1 LVERGASPAQATAGG
16 GTTGEP
22 AGGMFDSGTPKRGVD
37 PKILFPMVILVLLG
51 VVGAWAIDRFV
62 EDQRQRELT
71 QWQVRLGIVA
81 DSRAAEVNRWLGGN
95 FADLNALADNES
107 VQLYVGSID
116 EFSAD
121 PEQQDQIEGFR
132 QYLRNLLQVAAMRG
146 GFGAADQGSQP
157 NFNQAK
163 VGSGGILIINKE
175 GAVVSASP
183 NAPPFE
189 GALKDFV
196 TIVPPGKSATS
207 ALTFDARGEPTMT
220 FVVPLFAV
228 QSDQSGT
235 AQIGRIVGVKQVAAE
250 LYPLLRQPG
259 DISPSS
265 ITVLVTRSGDKVTYL
280 SPVQRPGQAAEPLGL
295 TMELSTPKLDAA
307 FAVQTGNG
315 FAADKKDFRGGDVLV
330 AARTL
335 DRAPW
340 IVMHTVDYEEALGA
354 ADARFRSL
362 SIMLALALLAVAVA
376 IIAVWRHG
384 SSRRASEAATRA
396 QILAHQFQA
405 QKDLLQLVTDS
416 QPTSIFILDNH
427 HRYRFANAQASAAAG
442 ITPAEM
448 LNKDIAAVLGPA
460 SAKRYLE
467 LNEQALKIGT
477 AINNVA
483 RFEADDGLKVLQSEH
498 IPLKERSGATAGV
511 LTVEHDITDVVTERE
526 KRARTLQNLV
536 KTLVGVVDRR
546 DPFAANHS
554 TRVARVARAVAREM
568 GLTETDLDTAE
579 IAANL
584 LNLGKIMI
592 PPEVLAKTGDLT
604 EEERRLLRNSVHVSA
619 DIIQDIE
626 FDGPV
631 VETLR
636 QAQERWDGS
645 GHPRGLKG
653 EDILITARII
663 GVANAL
669 VGMISDRAFRQ
680 GMSMDAA
687 IEILFKEAG
696 HAYDR
701 RVVAA
706 LVNYLDN
713 RDGRTQLADAT
724 SMAQ

>member
-1 LVERGASPAQATAGG
+1 MFESGAPRRG
-16 GTTGEP
+16 
-22 AGGMFDSGTPKRGVD
+22 FDL
-37 PKILFPMVILVLLG
+37 KILFPAIILIVLG
-51 VVGAWAIDRFV
+51 VVGIWAINRFV
-62 EDQRQRELT
+62 DEERERELT

-81 DSRAAEVNRWLGGN
+81 DSRAAEVNRWLAGN
-95 FADLNALADNES
+95 LADLNALADNES

-116 EFSAD
+116 EFSND
-121 PEQQDQIEGFR
+121 PEQREQVEGFR
-132 QYLRNLLQVAAMRG
+132 QYLRNLLLVAAMRG
-146 GFGAADQGSQP
+146 GFGEADQDTQP
-157 NFNQAK
+157 NFNQTRI
-163 VGSGGILIINKE
+163 GTGGILIINND
-175 GAVVSASP
+175 GAVVAASP
-183 NAPPFE
+183 DAPPFD
-189 GALKDFV
+189 GALRDFV
-196 TIVPPGKSATS
+196 TAVAPGASATGP
-207 ALTFDARGEPTMT
+207 LTVDSRGEATMT

-228 QSDQSGT
+228 QSDQATS
-235 AQIGRIVGVKQVAAE
+235 AQIGRIVGVKRVARA

-259 DISPSS
+259 DTTRTAT
-265 ITVLVTRSGDKVTYL
+265 TVLLTKVGDKVAYL
-280 SPVQRPGQAAEPLGL
+280 SPVRRPGETAEPLGL
-295 TMELSTPKLDAA
+295 TMELSTPDLDAA
-307 FAVQTGNG
+307 YAVTVGNG
-315 FAADKKDFRGGDVLV
+315 FAAGNRDYSGRRVLV
-330 AARTL
+330 AARAISG
-335 DRAPW
+335 APW
-340 IVMHTVDYEEALGA
+340 VLMHTVEYEEALGA
-354 ADARFRSL
+354 ADNRFRAL
-362 SIMLALALLAVAVA
+362 TVMLGLALLVIAVA

-384 SSRRASEAATRA
+384 SSRRASEAASRA
-396 QILAHQFQA
+396 QLLAHQYEA

-416 QPTSIFILDNH
+416 QPTSIFILDNQ
-427 HRYRFANAQASAAAG
+427 HRYRFANAQASKATG
-442 ITPAEM
+442 ITPGEM

-467 LNEQALKIGT
+467 LNEQALKAGA

-483 RFEADDGLKVLQSEH
+483 RLETEGDRKVLQSEH

-568 GLTETDLDTAE
+568 GLTETETDTAE

-604 EEERRLLRNSVHVSA
+604 EEERRLLRNSVQVSA
-619 DIIQDIE
+619 DMIQEIE

-645 GHPRGLKG
+645 GQPRGLKG
-653 EDILITARII
+653 EETLITARII
-663 GVANAL
+663 AVANAL

-680 GMSMDAA
+680 GMSMDSA

-713 RDGRTQLADAT
+713 RDGRAQLADIAA
-724 SMAQ
+724 AQ

>member
-1 LVERGASPAQATAGG
+1 MVERGASPAQATGSG
-16 GTTGEP
+16 GTKGEP
-22 AGGMFDSGTPKRGVD
+22 AGGMFDSGSPKRGFD
-37 PKILFPMVILVLLG
+37 AKIVFPAVILLILG
-51 VVGAWAIDRFV
+51 VVGIWAINSFV
-62 EDQRQRELT
+62 DDERQRELT

-81 DSRAAEVNRWLGGN
+81 DSRVAEVNRWLAGN
-95 FADLNALADNES
+95 LADLNALADNES

-116 EFSAD
+116 EFSSD
-121 PEQQDQIEGFR
+121 PAQQDQIEGFR
-132 QYLRNLLQVAAMRG
+132 QYLRNLLLVAAMRG
-146 GFGAADQGSQP
+146 GFGAEDQDTQP

-163 VGSGGILIINKE
+163 AGAGGILIVDDKD
-175 GAVVSASP
+175 AVVAASP
-183 NAPPFE
+183 DAPPFD
-189 GALKDFV
+189 GALKQFADA
-196 TIVPPGKSATS
+196 VPPGGSATAPM
-207 ALTFDARGEPTMT
+207 ALDAHGEPTMA

-228 QSDQSGT
+228 QSDQAT
-235 AQIGRIVGVKQVAAE
+235 NAQIGRIVGVKQVAKE
-250 LYPLLRQPG
+250 LFPLLRQPG
-259 DISPSS
+259 DTTRTAL
-265 ITVLVTRSGDKVTYL
+265 TVLLTRFGDKITYL
-280 SPVQRPGQAAEPLGL
+280 SPIDRQGQVSGPLGL
-295 TMELSTPKLDAA
+295 TMELSTPNLDAA
-307 FAVQTGNG
+307 YAVTVDNG
-315 FAADKKDFRGGDVLV
+315 FSADKRDSTGRKVVV
-330 AARTL
+330 AARAVTG
-335 DRAPW
+335 APW
-340 IVMHTVDYEEALGA
+340 VLMHTVDYDEALGE
-354 ADARFRSL
+354 ADTRFRAL
-362 SIMLALALLAVAVA
+362 SAMLGLALLLIAAA

-384 SSRRASEAATRA
+384 SSRRAAEAATRA
-396 QILAHQFQA
+396 QILAQQFEA

-416 QPTSIFILDNH
+416 QPTSIFILDNQ
-427 HRYRFANAQASAAAG
+427 HRYRFANAQASAGAG

-460 SAKRYLE
+460 SAKRYLD
-467 LNEQALKIGT
+467 LNEQALKAGA

-483 RFEADDGLKVLQSEH
+483 RIEADDGRKVLQSEH

-554 TRVARVARAVAREM
+554 TRVARIARAVAREM
-568 GLTETDLDTAE
+568 GLTETEMDTAE

-604 EEERRLLRNSVHVSA
+604 DDERRLLRNSVQVSA

-631 VETLR
+631 VDTLR

-645 GHPRGLKG
+645 GQPHGLKG
-653 EDILITARII
+653 EDIIVTARII

-680 GMSMDAA
+680 GMSVDAA

-696 HAYDR
+696 KAYDR

-713 RDGRTQLADAT
+713 RDGRSQLADAKT
-724 SMAQ
+724 IAQ

>member
-1 LVERGASPAQATAGG
+1 LVEHGASSAQATSG
-16 GTTGEP
+16 GTPGESTG
-22 AGGMFDSGTPKRGVD
+22 GIFDSGNPKRGFD
-37 PKILFPMVILVLLG
+37 AKIVFPAVILLVLA
-51 VVGAWAIDRFV
+51 VVGTWAISRFV
-62 EDQRQRELT
+62 DTERQRELT

-81 DSRAAEVNRWLGGN
+81 DSRAAEVNRWLAGN
-95 FADLNALADNES
+95 VADLEALADNES

-121 PEQQDQIEGFR
+121 PTQQDQVEGFR

-163 VGSGGILIINKE
+163 VGTGGILIVNKD
-175 GAVVSASP
+175 GAVVAASP
-183 NAPPFE
+183 DAPPFE
-189 GALKDFV
+189 GTLKNFV
-196 TIVPPGKSATS
+196 SSVPPGQSAIS
-207 ALTFDARGEPTMT
+207 ALAFDARGEATMT
-220 FVVPLFAV
+220 FVTPLFAV
-228 QSDQSGT
+228 QSDQAST
-235 AQIGRIVGVKQVAAE
+235 AQIGHIVGVKQVGAE

-259 DISPSS
+259 ETSASAVN
-265 ITVLVTRSGDKVTYL
+265 VLVTKLGDKVLYI
-280 SPVQRPGQAAEPLGL
+280 SPLEHPGDTEQRPGL

-307 FAVQTGNG
+307 FAVQTGDG
-315 FAADKKDFRGGDVLV
+315 FAADKRDYRGRDVLV
-330 AARTL
+330 AARTIN
-335 DRAPW
+335 RVPW
-340 IVMHTVDYEEALGA
+340 VVMHAVDYDEALGA
-354 ADARFRSL
+354 ADVRFRSL
-362 SIMLALALLAVAVA
+362 AIMLGLSLLAVAVA
-376 IIAVWRHG
+376 IVAVWRHG

-396 QILAHQFQA
+396 QVLAQRFET

-416 QPTSIFILDNH
+416 QPTSIFILDNQ

-467 LNEQALKIGT
+467 LNEQALKAGG

-483 RFEADDGLKVLQSEH
+483 RIESDAGRKVLQSEH
-498 IPLKERSGATAGV
+498 IPLKRRSGETAGV
-511 LTVEHDITDVVTERE
+511 LTVEHDITEVVTERE

-554 TRVARVARAVAREM
+554 TRVARVARAIAREM
-568 GLTETDLDTAE
+568 GLTETETDTAD
-579 IAANL
+579 IAASL

-604 EEERRLLRNSVHVSA
+604 EEERRLLRNSVQVSA
-619 DIIQDIE
+619 DIIEDIE

-631 VETLR
+631 VDTLR

-645 GHPRGLKG
+645 GQPRGLKG

-680 GMSMDAA
+680 GMSVDAA

-696 HAYDR
+696 KAYDR

-706 LVNYLDN
+706 LVNFLDN
-713 RDGRTQLADAT
+713 RDGRSQLADITAT
-724 SMAQ
+724 AQ

>member
-1 LVERGASPAQATAGG
+1 VERGASPTQSRADG
-16 GTTGEP
+16 GTKGEP
-22 AGGMFDSGTPKRGVD
+22 AAGMFDSGTAKRGFD
-37 PKILFPMVILVLLG
+37 LKILFPAIILIALG
-51 VVGAWAIDRFV
+51 VVGIWAINRFV
-62 EDQRQRELT
+62 DEERERELT

-81 DSRAAEVNRWLGGN
+81 DSRAAEVNRWLAGN
-95 FADLNALADNES
+95 LADLNALADNES

-116 EFSAD
+116 EFSSD
-121 PEQQDQIEGFR
+121 PSQQEQIEGFR

-146 GFGAADQGSQP
+146 GFGAPDQDTQP
-157 NFNQAK
+157 GFNQAR
-163 VGSGGILIINKE
+163 VGTGGILIINND
-175 GAVVSASP
+175 GDVVAASP
-183 NAPPFE
+183 DAPPLN
-189 GALKDFV
+189 GALRDFV
-196 TIVPPGKSATS
+196 TGVAPGISATGP
-207 ALTFDARGEPTMT
+207 LTMDARGEPTMT

-228 QSDQSGT
+228 QSDQAT
-235 AQIGRIVGVKQVAAE
+235 NAQIGRIVGVKRIAQE

-259 DISPSS
+259 ETTQTAT
-265 ITVLVTRSGDKVTYL
+265 TVLLTKAEDKVAYL
-280 SPVQRPGQAAEPLGL
+280 SPVQRPGEMAGRLGL
-295 TMELSTPKLDAA
+295 TMEMSTPDLDAA
-307 FAVQTGNG
+307 HAVTVGNG
-315 FAADKKDFRGGDVLV
+315 FAADKKNYGGRPVLV
-330 AARTL
+330 TARTITG
-335 DRAPW
+335 APW
-340 IVMHTVDYEEALGA
+340 VLMHTVDYEEALGA
-354 ADARFRSL
+354 ADTRFRAL
-362 SIMLALALLAVAVA
+362 TTMLGLALTVIAAA

-384 SSRRASEAATRA
+384 SSRRASEAAARA
-396 QILAHQFQA
+396 QTLAQQFEV

-416 QPTSIFILDNH
+416 QPTSIFILDTQN
-427 HRYRFANAQASAAAG
+427 RFRFANSEASKAAG

-460 SAKRYLE
+460 SAKRYLD
-467 LNEQALKIGT
+467 LNEQALKAG
-477 AINNVA
+477 APINNVA
-483 RFEADDGLKVLQSEH
+483 RLEADSGRKVLQSEH

-554 TRVARVARAVAREM
+554 MRVARVARAVAREM
-568 GLTETDLDTAE
+568 GLTETEVDTAE

-604 EEERRLLRNSVHVSA
+604 EEERRLLRNSVQVSA
-619 DIIQDIE
+619 DIIQDID

-645 GHPRGLKG
+645 GQPRGLKG
-653 EDILITARII
+653 EEILITARII

-680 GMSMDAA
+680 GMPMDGA

-696 HAYDR
+696 RAYDR
-701 RVVAA
+701 KVVAA

-713 RDGRTQLADAT
+713 RDGRTQLADLA
-724 SMAQ
+724 AQ

>member
-1 LVERGASPAQATAGG
+1 MVEGGASPAQATGNG
-16 GTTGEP
+16 GTKGES
-22 AGGMFDSGTPKRGVD
+22 AGGMFDQGAPKRGID
-37 PKILFPMVILVLLG
+37 PKIVFPLVILIVLG
-51 VVGAWAIDRFV
+51 VIGAWAIDRFV
-62 EDQRQRELT
+62 SDQRQRELT

-81 DSRAAEVNRWLGGN
+81 DSRAAEVNRWLAGN
-95 FADLNALADNES
+95 LADLNALADNEL

-132 QYLRNLLQVAAMRG
+132 QYLRNLLLVAATRG

-157 NFNQAK
+157 SFNQSR
-163 VGSGGILIINKE
+163 VGTGGILIVNKE
-175 GAVVSASP
+175 GAVIAASP
-183 NAPPFE
+183 DAPPFD

-196 TIVPPGKSATS
+196 TIVPPGQSATS

-228 QSDQSGT
+228 QSDQSAT
-235 AQIGRIVGVKQVAAE
+235 AEIGRIVGVKQVAAE

-259 DISPSS
+259 DTSASAV
-265 ITVLVTRSGDKVTYL
+265 TVLVFRVGDKVMYL
-280 SPVQRPGQAAEPLGL
+280 SPAGRPGQPTQQLGR
-295 TMELSTPKLDAA
+295 TMELSTPNLDAA

-315 FAADKKDFRGGDVLV
+315 FAADRRDYQGRDVLV

-335 DRAPW
+335 DRSPW
-340 IVMHTVDYEEALGA
+340 IVMHTVDYDEALGE
-354 ADARFRSL
+354 ADVRFRTL
-362 SIMLALALLAVAVA
+362 AIMLGLALLVIAIA

-396 QILAHQFQA
+396 QVLAHQFEV

-416 QPTSIFILDNH
+416 QPTSIFILDNQ

-467 LNEQALKIGT
+467 LNDQALKAGT
-477 AINNVA
+477 AINNIA
-483 RFEADDGLKVLQSEH
+483 RLEADGGRKVLQSEH

-511 LTVEHDITDVVTERE
+511 LTVEHDITEVVTERE

-536 KTLVGVVDRR
+536 KTLVSVVDRR

-568 GLTETDLDTAE
+568 GLTETETDTAE

-604 EEERRLLRNSVHVSA
+604 EDERKLLRNSVQISA

-645 GHPRGLKG
+645 GQPRGLKG
-653 EDILITARII
+653 EDILLTARII

-669 VGMISDRAFRQ
+669 IGMISDRAFRQ

-687 IEILFKEAG
+687 LEILFKEAG
-696 HAYDR
+696 KAYDR

-713 RDGRTQLADAT
+713 RDGRAQLADVTA
-724 SMAQ
+724 AVQ